1 MPPTEATIPLTNDGN
16 RIVKPSVTIVP
27 KEANRRQAQ
36 SAVAEHETVPDASST
51 PTANENGN
59 LPAGEQQQQHLSWL
73 GRLSYHV
80 SISIGQ
86 FFYRW
91 VKHLFAFSLVHAMS
105 CTIVLGGLFHL
116 LSRVLPISF
125 KSKRRIE
132 VLFVLFV
139 VFLCFFFVR

>member
-116 LSRVLPISF
+116 SSQVPTFNFIQ
-125 KSKRRIE
+125 IE
-132 VLFVLFV
+132 TKVWSLFVLFI
-139 VFLCFFFVR
+139 VFMFFFVR